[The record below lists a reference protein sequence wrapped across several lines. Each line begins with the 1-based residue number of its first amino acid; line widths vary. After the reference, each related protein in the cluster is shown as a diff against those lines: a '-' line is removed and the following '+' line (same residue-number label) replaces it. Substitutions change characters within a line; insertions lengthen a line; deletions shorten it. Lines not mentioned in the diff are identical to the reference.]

1 MSGDRISIA
10 AANSAAYTWNREFF
24 HGQTQKYET
33 ENQAAIVTNS
43 SNSGSQLI
51 KSFLSVSGRMDTFFG
66 PGSYQILRYGC
77 PHEAADAA
85 RRTLYVANPDSW
97 IIMSLVSTASIFQ
110 ATFLAEFFYKFLG
123 SRTSLGI
130 HRPLRGPLIF
140 ALELHLQFYIWC
152 EGRTQFRD
160 SRKKRN
166 GQPLRQSRK
175 LKYLNM
181 GSEHDNPVHI
191 YEVQVSCLITG
202 IDEDS
207 WVAYQFI
214 DTYYQGN
221 EPLHQQEQI
230 NGYKYDPLTD
240 GLVNANQ
247 PIWAPREYFLIVYE
261 LRLKQVRHAMHNLM
275 ARLLLRLEPYTH
287 HSQDLAIL
295 PEEMTAPSINQK
307 RLTQQVLNEANTFL
321 PRTIHSISKVIE
333 VWDRFSGRDLMYL
346 SDILESDSKKS
357 PIPPFK
363 MITMIEDHIDA
374 LRDLQRRAEE
384 ESDLC
389 AGLARKLEMQLV
401 MEDNEATAQQTESTE
416 TARYWAG
423 IALVFIPNCSI
434 WCIAKAS

>member
-1 MSGDRISIA
+1 
-10 AANSAAYTWNREFF
+10 
-24 HGQTQKYET
+24 
-33 ENQAAIVTNS
+33 
-43 SNSGSQLI
+43 
-51 KSFLSVSGRMDTFFG
+51 
-66 PGSYQILRYGC
+66 
-77 PHEAADAA
+77 
-85 RRTLYVANPDSW
+85 
-97 IIMSLVSTASIFQ
+97 
-110 ATFLAEFFYKFLG
+110 
-123 SRTSLGI
+123 
-130 HRPLRGPLIF
+130 
-140 ALELHLQFYIWC
+140 
-152 EGRTQFRD
+152 
-160 SRKKRN
+160 
-166 GQPLRQSRK
+166 
-175 LKYLNM
+175 M

-240 GLVNANQ
+240 GLDANQ

-261 LRLKQVRHAMHNLM
+261 LRLKQVRHAMHNLV
-275 ARLLLRLEPYTH
+275 ARLLLRLEPYTQ

-295 PEEMTAPSINQK
+295 PEEMTAPSITQK
-307 RLTQQVLNEANTFL
+307 RLTQQVLNEANVFL
-321 PRTIHSISKVIE
+321 PRTIHSISKAIE
-333 VWDRFSGRDLMYL
+333 VWDRFCRRDLMYL

-384 ESDLC
+384 QSDLC

-401 MEDNEATAQQTESTE
+401 MEDNEATAQQIESTE

-423 IALVFIPNCSI
+423 IALVFIPDCST
-434 WCIAKAS
+434 WYDC